1 MMIVVQTSGGGA
13 LYGLRFRKKGARPT
27 PGDEPPGRIRYEQ
40 VIAAALA
47 YGYYVAAALMAGA
60 QFPEF
65 LRDHLFDGFGPA
77 VLVGFLIYRFNPGIS
92 EAATGSD
99 LPPRSTF
106 LTVLIP
112 GAAVMGL
119 IAAAAVFSSG
129 LADYFWPVFGAAFLG
144 GSTFPLALS
153 RYLHDYPAASD
164 RAATVLEP
172 TKLDLSRLPTQ
183 PPHPPPR
190 SEESAAPSS

>member
-1 MMIVVQTSGGGA
+1 MMMAVQAIGGSA
-13 LYGLRFRKKGARPT
+13 LYSLRKKRARPT
-27 PGDEPPGRIRYEQ
+27 TDDMPGTIRPEQ
-40 VIAAALA
+40 AIAAALA

-77 VLVGFLIYRFNPGIS
+77 ALVGFLIYRFNPGVRGAAAGS
-92 EAATGSD
+92 E
-99 LPPRSTF
+99 LPRRPTF
-106 LTVLIP
+106 LSAFIA

-129 LADYFWPVFGAAFLG
+129 LDDYFWPVFGAAWLG

-153 RYLHDYPAASD
+153 RYLDDHPVATD
-164 RAATVLEP
+164 RAETDLGAAKLELAT
-172 TKLDLSRLPTQ
+172 LPTQ
-183 PPHPPPR
+183 PPHLPPG
-190 SEESAAPSS
+190 SDESAAPSS